1 MYDAACVGWGAL
13 IAGQWSI
20 DCRVIRLNSIGW
32 RGQNYLPIA
41 LTVRPNSRSL
51 FRHYTVN
58 PKSVRT
64 ISHREPIPH
73 SIEEIGFIDVECRV
87 QPGISDILPGRF
99 LTLAN
104 TTSVKAC
111 ADSMLLVGIAVWV
124 WIAAFTATRRR

>member
-1 MYDAACVGWGAL
+1 MCGLGGVDRGSVVDRLPRDPVKFNRLARSKLFANRADGAAEQSLPISSLYGKSE
-13 IAGQWSI
+13 I
-20 DCRVIRLNSIGW
+20 
-32 RGQNYLPIA
+32 GQNDKPPG
-41 LTVRPNSRSL
+41 TDPN
-51 FRHYTVN
+51 
-58 PKSVRT
+58 
-64 ISHREPIPH
+64 
-73 SIEEIGFIDVECRV
+73 SIEEIDFIDVECRV